1 MAWPGSALLARTEHS
16 SLMTF
21 QERKT
26 IFMVASDAP
35 LVALVGPIFSSVFFR
50 ANFIICL
57 QSLPVPKFIC
67 HLLWSCI
74 KANRC
79 VFHVG
84 CVFSPVKVTRT
95 KVVSSFI
102 FVVTRVRNKLFG
114 YMHSFRDLWMPV
126 GLWSIIF
133 CMLLAFIPF
142 VKFLISWTLQKVCP
156 IHEMISVQ
164 SCPVRERH
172 KNLSSSWNDQF
183 HKLCVTYISRHDF
196 IESWMYSFQGYGRLK
211 KCASFVSFVTV
222 FVCLHTRQSIKRE
235 MK

>member
-1 MAWPGSALLARTEHS
+1 
-16 SLMTF
+16 
-21 QERKT
+21 
-26 IFMVASDAP
+26 MVASDVP
-35 LVALVGPIFSSVFFR
+35 LVAALVGPIFSSSFFFR

-79 VFHVG
+79 VFQVG

-114 YMHSFRDLWMPV
+114 YMHRFRDLWMPV

-133 CMLLAFIPF
+133 CMLLAYIPF
-142 VKFLISWTLQKVCP
+142 VKLPYFMNFAESLPSPWNDQRTKLPSSWKAQKFVQFMKLAISQTVCNLYTTARLHWYK
-156 IHEMISVQ
+156 IKSRECTASKDTA
-164 SCPVRERH
+164 SWRRERH
-172 KNLSSSWNDQF
+172 LF
-183 HKLCVTYISRHDF
+183 L
-196 IESWMYSFQGYGRLK
+196 L
-211 KCASFVSFVTV
+211 
-222 FVCLHTRQSIKRE
+222 
-235 MK
+235 